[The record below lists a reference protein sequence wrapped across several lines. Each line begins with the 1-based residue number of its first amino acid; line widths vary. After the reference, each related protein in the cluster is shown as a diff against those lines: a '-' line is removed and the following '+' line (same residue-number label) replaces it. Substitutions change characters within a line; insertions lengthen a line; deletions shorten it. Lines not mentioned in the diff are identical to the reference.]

1 MSLYSDLANVEK
13 ELEEARKKLTKYSNI
28 QSAIT
33 PLPGYLETC
42 MNSHKTASAYTSK
55 IIINYEAIDAG
66 AMGAIEKNFSTIE
79 ADFEEMIAQGNRLIA
94 KYQERIELLEKE
106 RERLLAEIA
115 AAEAAAA
122 RARESQTQT
131 YPSQRASVV
140 KPKFNNKFVIQS
152 TK

>member
-1 MSLYSDLANVEK
+1 MSVNTVTYDFSEIDKEFKKSSYSRSTKL
-13 ELEEARKKLTKYSNI
+13 LEDILSGTVCERKRSTGYKKVLDSGARFINLFGLFVDVNSGDIALGLFPNPNDYISIGNI
-28 QSAIT
+28 
-33 PLPGYLETC
+33 Y
-42 MNSHKTASAYTSK
+42 
-55 IIINYEAIDAG
+55 D
-66 AMGAIEKNFSTIE
+66 
-79 ADFEEMIAQGNRLIA
+79 LIA

-122 RARESQTQT
+122 RARESQIQT
-131 YPSQRASVV
+131 YTSQRSPVV

>member
-1 MSLYSDLANVEK
+1 
-13 ELEEARKKLTKYSNI
+13 
-28 QSAIT
+28 
-33 PLPGYLETC
+33 
-42 MNSHKTASAYTSK
+42 
-55 IIINYEAIDAG
+55 
-66 AMGAIEKNFSTIE
+66 
-79 ADFEEMIAQGNRLIA
+79 MIAQGNRLIA

-122 RARESQTQT
+122 RARESQNQT
-131 YPSQRASVV
+131 YTSQRSSVV